1 MKSRKAKARSN
12 RKLKKPKM
20 TIIKKVIQIS
30 DHIS

>member
-1 MKSRKAKARSN
+1 MKSKKARARNNRKAKE
-12 RKLKKPKM
+12 PKM